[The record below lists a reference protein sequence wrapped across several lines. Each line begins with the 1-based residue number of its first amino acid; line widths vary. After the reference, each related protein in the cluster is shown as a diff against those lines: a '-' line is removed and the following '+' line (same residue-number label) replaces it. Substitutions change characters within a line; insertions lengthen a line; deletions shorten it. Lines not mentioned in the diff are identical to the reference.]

1 MQIFRVLHKNQA
13 MSTSSSGHRGQYDT
27 MYANIGCVLRKAFA
41 DATILGDHRE
51 SARRFTRRRVMV
63 SWLRVSFGLFR
74 YFPSTLGWNFWRA
87 LTYSEYFTSRF
98 LDVMKGSYQS

>member
-51 SARRFTRRRVMV
+51 SART
-63 SWLRVSFGLFR
+63 
-74 YFPSTLGWNFWRA
+74 
-87 LTYSEYFTSRF
+87 
-98 LDVMKGSYQS
+98 